1 MLWECGI
8 RSEKEEAKGE
18 LLHVPSEWKHR
29 KLARVTSAAFYTLQ
43 FVTLYQQLLS
53 PQCTLSC
60 SRFGLIFCL
69 LSAPEHRRI
78 WRLKADLLAVRV
90 SFGEREALLM
100 ISEKNPI
107 WSIFKVW
114 FRSEEISLTVES
126 IKKKFVSKTI
136 KILNASQNST
146 RFINL
151 TFCKVQL

>member
-114 FRSEEISLTVES
+114 FRSEEVSLNRLNVES
-126 IKKKFVSKTI
+126 IKKISCLKTSKYRMHR
-136 KILNASQNST
+136 KIPPHKGS
-146 RFINL
+146 
-151 TFCKVQL
+151 